1 MPAER
6 ATHTIGR
13 ALRRP
18 LTSQRA
24 LPILVPETRS
34 NCWQRGVANIS
45 EVPLR
50 TAIEVPFATRA
61 RRWDISEVLLRTAF
75 WSIALEHLIVTRGAT
90 ARGRRTEWVDERGG
104 ARDGSLNAYAA
115 AMGCRFLSLGRSR
128 CSSGGAQNNCRA
140 ERKFRR
146 GQHFRLLVRWESS
159 LLRLRAHRCAYQ
171 RRGPPNGL
179 A

>member
-34 NCWQRGVANIS
+34 NCWQRGVGNIS

-75 WSIALEHLIVTRGAT
+75 SSIALEHLIV
-90 ARGRRTEWVDERGG
+90 ARGTTACGCGTVWIDKRGG
-104 ARDGSLNAYAA
+104 VRSGTLNA
-115 AMGCRFLSLGRSR
+115 
-128 CSSGGAQNNCRA
+128 
-140 ERKFRR
+140 
-146 GQHFRLLVRWESS
+146 
-159 LLRLRAHRCAYQ
+159 
-171 RRGPPNGL
+171 
-179 A
+179 

>member
-34 NCWQRGVANIS
+34 NCWQRGVGNIS

-61 RRWDISEVLLRTAF
+61 RRWEHQRSPFANRFFVNSVRAF
-75 WSIALEHLIVTRGAT
+75 
-90 ARGRRTEWVDERGG
+90 D
-104 ARDGSLNAYAA
+104 
-115 AMGCRFLSLGRSR
+115 
-128 CSSGGAQNNCRA
+128 CSQGY
-140 ERKFRR
+140 
-146 GQHFRLLVRWESS
+146 
-159 LLRLRAHRCAYQ
+159 HRQ
-171 RRGPPNGL
+171 WPQD
-179 A
+179 